1 MLAHTGIIRR
11 PTVSLPSALSASLI
25 YTCSSHL
32 GTPILESPSN
42 NLVPTAPNPVSLF
55 SRRGRTDWLEPLNRL
70 PWQPT
75 LSKQG
80 LFLSADKPLL
90 YLLCA
95 RLSAKPF
102 TYIISSNLI

>member
-1 MLAHTGIIRR
+1 M
-11 PTVSLPSALSASLI
+11 
-25 YTCSSHL
+25 
-32 GTPILESPSN
+32 
-42 NLVPTAPNPVSLF
+42 
-55 SRRGRTDWLEPLNRL
+55 DWPEPLNRL

-75 LSKQG
+75 LFKQG
-80 LFLSADKPLL
+80 LFLSANKPLL